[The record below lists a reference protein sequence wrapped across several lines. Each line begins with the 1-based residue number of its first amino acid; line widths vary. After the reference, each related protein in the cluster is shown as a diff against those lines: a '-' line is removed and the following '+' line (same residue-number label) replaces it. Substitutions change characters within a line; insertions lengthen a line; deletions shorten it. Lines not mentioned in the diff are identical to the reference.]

1 MGEDSGLDPA
11 APSGID
17 PVVAGPAAADAPP
30 ATDVAA
36 SETPEIE
43 APPVQG
49 APPESAPLELDRMT
63 FTGTGPEYFRIWI
76 VNLALTIATLGIY
89 SAWAKVRRL
98 QFFYRHTR
106 LAGAGF
112 DYHGDPIAIL
122 KGRLIALVLFGLYS
136 SMGYVGTWMTL
147 VILVIF
153 AVLLPWLLGRSL
165 RFRLHNS
172 SYRGLRFRFHG
183 TTKQAYWIFL
193 AMPLLMVVTLF
204 LLGPLWHHRL
214 KRYQFGNAAYGRTRF
229 STSAEVGEFY
239 VAHIFAAM
247 LMGGLLTL
255 LIVGIA
261 IAAVASGGLQPG
273 GEPGDDMPS
282 WFLPAVFVG
291 YILAFVGGQA
301 ITTARIQNA
310 VWNRARLGSLG
321 FLCELSVL
329 RVFWIQLSNLLATL
343 LTLGFF
349 RPFAQVRLARY
360 VAGCMVLV
368 RAVPFS
374 AFSTAPADDVTATG
388 EETAELLDFDIG
400 F

>member
-1 MGEDSGLDPA
+1 M
-11 APSGID
+11 
-17 PVVAGPAAADAPP
+17 
-30 ATDVAA
+30 
-36 SETPEIE
+36 
-43 APPVQG
+43 QG
-49 APPESAPLELDRMT
+49 APPESAPLEMDRMS
-63 FTGTGPEYFRIWI
+63 FTGTGSEYFRIWI

-122 KGRLIALVLFGLYS
+122 KGRMIALVLFGLYS

-204 LLGPLWHHRL
+204 LLGPFWHHRL
-214 KRYQFGNAAYGRTRF
+214 KRYQFSNAAYGRTRF
-229 STSAEVGEFY
+229 WTSAEVGEFY

-247 LMGGLLTL
+247 LMGGLLMV
-255 LIVGIA
+255 LIFGIA
-261 IAAVASGGLQPG
+261 IGAVAGGGLQPG
-273 GEPGDDMPS
+273 AEPGRQHAAVV
-282 WFLPAVFVG
+282 PARCLRRLHPGVCGWPGDHDRANPECGVESR
-291 YILAFVGGQA
+291 QA
-301 ITTARIQNA
+301 
-310 VWNRARLGSLG
+310 
-321 FLCELSVL
+321 
-329 RVFWIQLSNLLATL
+329 
-343 LTLGFF
+343 
-349 RPFAQVRLARY
+349 RLAR
-360 VAGCMVLV
+360 VHL
-368 RAVPFS
+368 
-374 AFSTAPADDVTATG
+374 
-388 EETAELLDFDIG
+388 
-400 F
+400 